1 MGVSIPDL
9 QFTSL
14 EDIPARIAL
23 ARKAFLEH
31 KTRDVEFRLVQLR
44 KLYWAL
50 KDHEEEIVE
59 ALALDLNK
67 PRFESEV
74 AESGWL
80 LNDVVFATRNLHKW
94 VKDEKAPDIDLTF
107 KFMNPKI
114 RKDPLGCVLVIG
126 YVRSDARAVAA
137 YKLTL
142 PSSLSSAFNFPFQL
156 TLGPVIGAI
165 AAGNTV
171 VIKPSEN
178 APRSAVVMQKIV
190 EASLDPSCYHVIQG
204 AVPETQALLAERWDK
219 IFFTGGANVGRIIA
233 KAAAPHL
240 TPVVLELGGINPA
253 IVSKT
258 ADPRLVARRML
269 WGKTMNAGQVCTS
282 QNYLLVDKQLVPRV
296 VEEFK
301 KAYKE
306 FYPKGA
312 KDSPDYSR
320 IINESHYQRLK
331 AMLDNSKGKIL
342 MGGTMDE
349 KERFIEPTLVQVDS
363 VDDSLC
369 TQESFGPFIPI
380 LPVENLDEAIN
391 LANGVQSTPLGMYPF
406 GSKADV
412 AKVLAST
419 RSGGVSCN
427 DAALHIPTLP
437 FGGVG
442 ESGYGAYRGR
452 ASFDVWVHRRPITS
466 SPSWLES
473 ILAIRYP
480 PYAGKLSK
488 FKAASA
494 LVPDFDRDGRK
505 KTLGWLRF
513 LFTLGG
519 GSAKAG
525 AGRAVVVAASE

>member
-1 MGVSIPDL
+1 MGLPELKFTPTEEISSRISI
-9 QFTSL
+9 
-14 EDIPARIAL
+14 
-23 ARKAFLEH
+23 ARKTFLEH

-44 KLYWAL
+44 KLYWAI
-50 KDHEEEIVE
+50 KDYEEDIVE
-59 ALALDLNK
+59 ACAQDLNK
-67 PRFESEV
+67 PRFETEI
-74 AESGWL
+74 AESQWI
-80 LNDVVFATRNLHKW
+80 LNDIVFTTRNLHKW

-114 RKDPLGCVLVIG
+114 RKDPLGTVLVIG
-126 YVRSDARAVAA
+126 
-137 YKLTL
+137 
-142 PSSLSSAFNFPFQL
+142 AFNFPFQL
-156 TLGPVIGAI
+156 TLGPAIGAI

-178 APRSAVVMQKIV
+178 APRSAAVMQKII
-190 EASLDPSCYHVIQG
+190 EASLDPSCYQIIQG
-204 AVPETQALLAERWDK
+204 GVTETQALLAERWDK

-253 IVSKT
+253 IVSKN
-258 ADPRLVARRML
+258 ANPRLVARRML

-282 QNYLLVDKQLVPRV
+282 QNYLLVDKSLVPKV

-306 FYPKGA
+306 FFPKGA
-312 KDSPDYSR
+312 KDSPDYAR
-320 IINESHYQRLK
+320 IINDGHYQRLK
-331 AMLDNSKGKIL
+331 SMIDNSKGKIL

-363 VDDSLC
+363 VEDSLC
-369 TQESFGPFIPI
+369 NQESFGPFIPI

-391 LANGVQSTPLGMYPF
+391 LANGVQSTPLGLYPF

-412 AKVLAST
+412 AKVLSST

-452 ASFDVWVHRRPITS
+452 SSFDVWVHRRPITS
-466 SPSWLES
+466 SPGWLES
-473 ILAIRYP
+473 LLSIRYP
-480 PYAGKLSK
+480 PYEGKLK
-488 FKAASA
+488 TFKASSA
-494 LVPDFDRDGRK
+494 LAPDFDRNGK
-505 KTLGWLRF
+505 VHFGWLRF
-513 LFTLGG
+513 ILTLGG
-519 GSAKAG
+519 GTAKAG
-525 AGRAVVVAASE
+525 AGRAAVVAASE

>member
-1 MGVSIPDL
+1 MGVQLPEL
-9 QFTSL
+9 QFTPL
-14 EDIPARIAL
+14 EEIPQRVSTV
-23 ARKAFLEH
+23 RKTFLEH

-44 KLYWAL
+44 KLWWAI

-59 ALALDLNK
+59 ACAQDLNK
-67 PRFESEV
+67 PRFEAEV

-80 LNDVVFATRNLHKW
+80 LNDIVFTSRNLHKW
-94 VKDEKAPDIDLTF
+94 VKDEKAPDIDLSF

-126 YVRSDARAVAA
+126 
-137 YKLTL
+137 
-142 PSSLSSAFNFPFQL
+142 AFNFPFQL
-156 TLGPVIGAI
+156 TLGPAIGAI

-171 VIKPSEN
+171 IIKPSEN
-178 APRSAVVMQKIV
+178 APRSAAVMQKIC
-190 EASLDPSCYHVIQG
+190 EIALDPSCYAFVQG
-204 AVPETQALLAERWDK
+204 GIPETQALLAERWDK

-233 KAAAPHL
+233 KAAAPNL

-253 IVSKT
+253 IVTKN

-269 WGKTMNAGQVCTS
+269 WGKLMNAGQVCTS
-282 QNYLLVDKQLVPRV
+282 QNYLLVDKTLVNRV

-320 IINESHYQRLK
+320 IINDGAFQRLK
-331 AMLDNSKGKIL
+331 SMLDNTKGKIM

-349 KERFIEPTLVQVDS
+349 KERFIEPTVVLVDS

-369 TQESFGPFIPI
+369 VQESFGPFIPI

-391 LANGVQSTPLGMYPF
+391 LANGVQSTPLGLYPF
-406 GSKADV
+406 GNKADV
-412 AKVLAST
+412 AKILSAT

-427 DAALHIPTLP
+427 DAALHVPTLP

-452 ASFDVWVHRRPITS
+452 SSFDVWVHRRPITS
-466 SPSWLES
+466 SPGWLES

-494 LVPDFDRDGRK
+494 LAPDFDRSGK
-505 KTLGWLRF
+505 KVTLGWLRYI
-513 LFTLGG
+513 LTLGG

-525 AGRAVVVAASE
+525 AGRAAVVAASE

>member
-1 MGVSIPDL
+1 MGLDLEFTPQDQIQARVS
-9 QFTSL
+9 
-14 EDIPARIAL
+14 A
-23 ARKAFLEH
+23 ARKSFLEH

-44 KLYWAL
+44 KLYWAI
-50 KDHEEEIVE
+50 KDHEHELVE
-59 ALALDLNK
+59 ACTQDLNK
-67 PRFESEV
+67 PQFETEV
-74 AESGWL
+74 AESGWI
-80 LNDVVFATRNLHKW
+80 LNDIVFTTRNLHKW
-94 VKDEKAPDIDLTF
+94 VKDEKAPDIDLSF

-126 YVRSDARAVAA
+126 
-137 YKLTL
+137 
-142 PSSLSSAFNFPFQL
+142 AFNFPFQL

-178 APRSAVVMQKIV
+178 APRCAAVIQKVI
-190 EASLDPSCYHVIQG
+190 EIGLDPSCYTVIQG

-240 TPVVLELGGINPA
+240 TPVVLELGGMNPA
-253 IVSKT
+253 IVTKN
-258 ADPRLVARRML
+258 ANPRLVARRML

-282 QNYLLVDKQLVPRV
+282 QNYLLVDRQLVPQV

-306 FYPKGA
+306 FFPKGA

-320 IINESHYQRLK
+320 IINDGHYQRLK
-331 AMLDNSKGKIL
+331 SMIDNTKGKIL

-349 KERFIEPTLVQVDS
+349 KERFIEPTLVQVES

-380 LPVENLDEAIN
+380 LPVENLDEAIS
-391 LANGVQSTPLGMYPF
+391 LANGVQSTPLGLYPF
-406 GSKADV
+406 GSKTDIE
-412 AKVLAST
+412 KILANT

-452 ASFDVWVHRRPITS
+452 ASFDVWVHRRPITA

-473 ILAIRYP
+473 ILSIRYP

-505 KTLGWLRF
+505 LRLGWLRF
-513 LFTLGG
+513 ILTLGG
-519 GSAKAG
+519 GSTKAG
-525 AGRAVVVAASE
+525 AGRAAVVAAGE